1 MVMTKHFD
9 LDMIPDMS
17 GKVCI
22 VTGSNTGIGKACA
35 MELASKGAHVI
46 VASRNSSKGQEAVN
60 EIKAETGNELI
71 EYLQLDLMSLA
82 SVTKFIEEFKAKN
95 LPIHVLLNN
104 AGIMANP
111 FTLSEDGIESQFATN
126 HASSLFPCD
135 FSLIFHPSLPTN
147 EFYSAPSRIINVSSN
162 GHRFIF
168 CSGLKLQEM
177 NDEKSYSPFGAYG
190 RSKAA
195 NILFTR
201 ELDQRLEA
209 EGITNVYVNANHPG
223 VVDSELARYSSVMI
237 QAILRKLVL
246 ISTKDGAITQLYLA
260 TSPEV
265 ERDSIKGKYYIPFGM
280 EKAPQQESRSQ
291 ENQTALWN
299 YTEALL
305 KEKIPN
311 YPGAGI

>member
-126 HASSLFPCD
+126 HVGHFYLTTQ
-135 FSLIFHPSLPTN
+135 LLPIIKK
-147 EFYSAPSRIINVSSN
+147 SAPSRIINVSSN

-168 CSGLKLQEM
+168 CCGLRLQEM

-209 EGITNVYVNANHPG
+209 EGISNVYVNANHPG
-223 VVDSELARYSSVMI
+223 FVDTELAKNSSAI
-237 QAILRKLVL
+237 LQTILRKLVL

-265 ERDSIKGKYYIPFGM
+265 ERNAIKGKYYIPFGM

>member
-1 MVMTKHFD
+1 MVMKKHFD

-60 EIKAETGNELI
+60 EIKAKTGNDLI
-71 EYLQLDLMSLA
+71 EYLQLDLLSLA
-82 SVTKFIEEFKAKN
+82 SVTKFIEEIKAKN
-95 LPIHVLLNN
+95 LPIHVLINN

-126 HASSLFPCD
+126 HVGHFYLTTQ
-135 FSLIFHPSLPTN
+135 LLPIIKQ
-147 EFYSAPSRIINVSSN
+147 SAPSRIINVSSN
-162 GHRFIF
+162 GHRFIH
-168 CSGLKLQEM
+168 CYGLQLPEL
-177 NDEKSYSPFGAYG
+177 NDEKKYSPFFAYG

-201 ELDQRLEA
+201 ELNQRLEA

-223 VVDSELARYSSVMI
+223 FVDSDLQRNTSAIVKS
-237 QAILRKLVL
+237 ILRKLIL
-246 ISTKDGAITQLYLA
+246 ISSKDGAITQLYLA

-265 ERDSIKGKYYIPFGM
+265 ERHAIKGKYYIPFGM
-280 EKAPQQESRSQ
+280 EKDPHQESSSQ
-291 ENQTALWN
+291 ENQTALWD